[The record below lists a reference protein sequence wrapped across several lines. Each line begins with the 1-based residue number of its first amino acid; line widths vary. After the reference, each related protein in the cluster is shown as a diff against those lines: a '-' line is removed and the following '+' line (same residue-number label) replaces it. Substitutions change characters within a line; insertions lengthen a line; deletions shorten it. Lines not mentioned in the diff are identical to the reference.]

1 MNHDPRKAIRQ
12 AMMIAR
18 REVTAPNKASIGDQ
32 PHMLAY
38 ITPYEA
44 ELLMRRGGS
53 GRLTEYG
60 VPAFDDGYGGG
71 GGCGDCKFRGFDAR
85 CCWWKC
91 W

>member
-18 REVTAPNKASIGDQ
+18 REVTAPNKASIKGQ
-32 PHMLAY
+32 KHILAY

-53 GRLTEYG
+53 GRLTE
-60 VPAFDDGYGGG
+60 
-71 GGCGDCKFRGFDAR
+71 
-85 CCWWKC
+85 
-91 W
+91 